1 MTSKVE
7 LTDNT
12 RKYLECLDE
21 VARPLIRSGA
31 YASEE
36 DFLRDFVKDFA
47 QRKVEENRQV
57 VLGFEKQYISWEK
70 FTDALLDVATPEQED
85 EWWEW
90 EAARDRQVSWQELL
104 DELT

>member
-12 RKYLECLDE
+12 RKYLECLDQ
-21 VARPLIRSGA
+21 VAGPLIRSGA

-70 FTDALLDVATPEQED
+70 FNDAIMEIATPEQED
-85 EWWEW
+85 IAFDWEW
-90 EAARDRQVSWQELL
+90 ARDGVIYWQQFL
-104 DELT
+104 DQLA